1 MVSLNRKIIFFPENE
16 IIAATA
22 REIEDLELNEEQA
35 IMTSRAPVRQAW
47 R

>member
-1 MVSLNRKIIFFPENE
+1 LNLENE

-22 REIEDLELNEEQA
+22 REIEDLELNEEKA
-35 IMTSRAPVRQAW
+35 IMTSRPPVRQAW

>member
-1 MVSLNRKIIFFPENE
+1 MFYRENE

-22 REIEDLELNEEQA
+22 REIEDLELNEEKA